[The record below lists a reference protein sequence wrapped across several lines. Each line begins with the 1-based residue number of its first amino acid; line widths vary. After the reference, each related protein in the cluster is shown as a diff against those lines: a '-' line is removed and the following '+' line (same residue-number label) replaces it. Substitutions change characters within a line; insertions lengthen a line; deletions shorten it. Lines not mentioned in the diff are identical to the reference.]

1 MVNKQFNVKG
11 TLRIF
16 LFFLSKEVMMIKRF
30 YEKYIF
36 LVCLILC
43 MVSTMFS
50 IARYYQTK
58 VDSLEY
64 QIQMYKDRWE
74 TRDKAAT
81 YYKQQ
86 LELERAKNGSQK

>member
-11 TLRIF
+11 TF
-16 LFFLSKEVMMIKRF
+16 VSFFFLSKEVMMKRLF
-30 YEKYIF
+30 EKDVIYM
-36 LVCLILC
+36 VCIMLC
-43 MVSTMFS
+43 MVTTTIS

>member
-1 MVNKQFNVKG
+1 MKRLFEKDVIYMVC
-11 TLRIF
+11 I
-16 LFFLSKEVMMIKRF
+16 M
-30 YEKYIF
+30 
-36 LVCLILC
+36 LC
-43 MVSTMFS
+43 MVTTTIS

-86 LELERAKNGSQK
+86 LELERAKNGTHQK

>member
-1 MVNKQFNVKG
+1 
-11 TLRIF
+11 
-16 LFFLSKEVMMIKRF
+16 MI
-30 YEKYIF
+30 
-36 LVCLILC
+36 
-43 MVSTMFS
+43 STMFS
-50 IARYYQTK
+50 IAKYYETK
-58 VDSLEY
+58 IGSLEY

>member
-1 MVNKQFNVKG
+1 MVKH
-11 TLRIF
+11 
-16 LFFLSKEVMMIKRF
+16 F

-86 LELERAKNGSQK
+86 LELERAKNGTHQK

>member
-1 MVNKQFNVKG
+1 MKRLFEKDVIYMVCI
-11 TLRIF
+11 T
-16 LFFLSKEVMMIKRF
+16 
-30 YEKYIF
+30 
-36 LVCLILC
+36 LC
-43 MVSTMFS
+43 MVTTTIS